1 MKHVVLSVAA
11 PDQFRNNSVAGSFRT
26 LVSDAVPLDDLD
38 SGRNDVVFR
47 TQIFFTNPFVRRS
60 AFRAHLLILWEINV
74 SFGERFSLQNFFKS
88 FSFLS
93 GFRWIGFRCN
103 TDKIFFQLLFCR
115 QGLYDIA
122 KKLHLVDQKAELSDK
137 SRICSITQLHRK
149 LSSRVLNHM

>member
-74 SFGERFSLQNFFKS
+74 SF
-88 FSFLS
+88 
-93 GFRWIGFRCN
+93 

-115 QGLYDIA
+115 QELYDIT
-122 KKLHLVDQKAELSDK
+122 KKLRLVDQKAELSDK
-137 SRICSITQLHRK
+137 SQICSITQLHRK
-149 LSSRVLNHM
+149 LSSRDLNHM